1 MLTAPLHKLK
11 LHWGRWE
18 ITSFSAFPNHG
29 TALHFWF
36 IGLSLSPSAECMAQ
50 CHESDT
56 CSTVSGFRE
65 SERAHYAKDLCSL
78 AVASPRLFIIP
89 FVSKSLIPLL
99 RNLGDVPVDMRP
111 IILLN
116 KIQRRQYAAAAG
128 LSHLTHYLHFR
139 LSSIQQIVR
148 SRAVGF
154 EFRALAPLGHPT
166 GSLSDSER
174 ASRIIQQHEIR

>member
-1 MLTAPLHKLK
+1 MRNYVFLRFSKSRHGFTLLIHRPKLVS
-11 LHWGRWE
+11 LSWMHGAMPR
-18 ITSFSAFPNHG
+18 IRHLLNSF
-29 TALHFWF
+29 
-36 IGLSLSPSAECMAQ
+36 GLSW
-50 CHESDT
+50 
-56 CSTVSGFRE
+56 VR
-65 SERAHYAKDLCSL
+65 ERANYAKDLCSL

-89 FVSKSLIPLL
+89 FVSKSLIHLL
-99 RNLGDVPVDMRP
+99 RNLGDVPVDLRP

-148 SRAVGF
+148 SRALGF